1 MFKFIYIKKII
12 IFFIKFIFITI
23 FFFRSIKNYLK
34 ILTSKNIDNFYLP
47 NISIKNIIFINPSKI
62 KYKGNA
68 NMKFKK
74 KSTPFITNL
83 DTDKN
88 NIEMYKFENEH
99 HSYVTCNQLFV
110 KNFQIKKCREF
121 FFFKEQILKFGE
133 FKGCKTDHDVDLYF
147 EKLLNLFENIKKNG
161 IKSNIDNNLD
171 FMIDRNNNLVKING
185 GNHRFAISR
194 ILKLKKIPIEI
205 KLINSQSLNKSYKEK
220 INIEEINQ
228 YIKKIEQKY
237 N

>member
-1 MFKFIYIKKII
+1 MFKFMYIKKII
-12 IFFIKFIFITI
+12 IFFSKFVINKI

-34 ILTSKNIDNFYLP
+34 ILSGKNINNFYLP
-47 NISIKNIIFINPSKI
+47 NILIKNIIFINPSKI

-74 KSTPFITNL
+74 KTTLFITNL

-110 KNFQIKKCREF
+110 KNFQIKECKEY
-121 FFFKEQILKFGE
+121 FFFKKQIEKFGE
-133 FKGCKTDHDVDLYF
+133 YKGCKTDHDINLYF
-147 EKLLNLFENIKKNG
+147 KKLLNLFEIIKKNG
-161 IKSNIDNNLD
+161 IKTNIDNNLD

-194 ILKLKKIPIEI
+194 ILKLKKIPVEI
-205 KLINSQSLNKSYKEK
+205 KLISSQSLNKSYKEK
-220 INIEEINQ
+220 INIKELH
-228 YIKKIEQKY
+228 YCIKNIEQKY

>member
-1 MFKFIYIKKII
+1 MFKFMYIKKII
-12 IFFIKFIFITI
+12 IFFFKIIFNTI

-34 ILTSKNIDNFYLP
+34 ILSRKNINNFYLP
-47 NISIKNIIFINPSKI
+47 NILIKNIIFINPSKI

-74 KSTPFITNL
+74 KTTPFITNL

-99 HSYVTCNQLFV
+99 HTYVTCNQLFV
-110 KNFQIKKCREF
+110 KNFQIKECKEY
-121 FFFKEQILKFGE
+121 FFFKEQIEKFGE
-133 FKGCKTDHDVDLYF
+133 YKGCKTDHDINLYLK
-147 EKLLNLFENIKKNG
+147 KLLNLFESIKKNG
-161 IKSNIDNNLD
+161 IKTNIDNNLD

-194 ILKLKKIPIEI
+194 ILQLKKVPIEI
-205 KLINSQSLNKSYKEK
+205 KLISLKSLNKKSDEK
-220 INIEEINQ
+220 IDSKEINNF
-228 YIKKIEQKY
+228 IKKIEQKY